1 MRPTHHQEGSAGH
14 RSVQH
19 PVPLTEFA
27 HALPPQCRSI
37 SLTAQRPRR
46 GSAAHQPAV
55 RTPVSRAVGSG
66 SRDGSRETVH
76 TSRSGR
82 ARDGQHYRRVNARRF
97 PAPVHLGGRACGWP
111 VAAIQDWIRDPESYC
126 APATE
131 DAAVRENAPTPKHP
145 SSRLVIRHIGM
156 CPVGS
161 APGTSR
167 RPGTRL
173 AGGHPKILQQ
183 GRHELTKSP

>member
-82 ARDGQHYRRVNARRF
+82 ARDGQHIIAESMRAASLPLYIWAVARAAGPSLQFRTGYATQRAIAPRPPRTRPSEKTLLHLSILRRDSSSGTLACARLGQRQGPPGGQVPGL
-97 PAPVHLGGRACGWP
+97 PAG
-111 VAAIQDWIRDPESYC
+111 IRRS
-126 APATE
+126 
-131 DAAVRENAPTPKHP
+131 
-145 SSRLVIRHIGM
+145 SSRG
-156 CPVGS
+156 
-161 APGTSR
+161 ATN
-167 RPGTRL
+167 
-173 AGGHPKILQQ
+173 
-183 GRHELTKSP
+183 